1 MNEVILSLC
10 KVLVIEF
17 VYKLFFLCFITYT
30 WFIFF
35 KIPANCLSCCLPT
48 LTLHL
53 QTIPERL
60 GVYGTL
66 THQLVHVKIKQSACG
81 AHARGWSLSSGVE
94 KLPCMRM
101 ALGLIPRSPR
111 KSRSLLAV
119 PRPCPRHASNC
130 TDVTCPSNTQQSAAC
145 RQSSHHGPDRSAVE
159 RAVENSSL
167 DLQS

>member
-17 VYKLFFLCFITYT
+17 VYKLFFPLFHHIHMVY
-30 WFIFF
+30 FF
-35 KIPANCLSCCLPT
+35 KIPANCLSCCLPI

-66 THQLVHVKIKQSACG
+66 THQLVHVKIKQSACS

-111 KSRSLLAV
+111 KSRSPPCCPQTLPSPCLQLYRCHMSLKHTTIGSLQTV
-119 PRPCPRHASNC
+119 FPPWSRPQRSR
-130 TDVTCPSNTQQSAAC
+130 TCS
-145 RQSSHHGPDRSAVE
+145 
-159 RAVENSSL
+159 
-167 DLQS
+167 